1 MDIDELIFTK
11 VVRYFGAKK
20 KAKAEANEVRVILDE
35 IKSRLVLVARA
46 FSGQAIEIYPANN
59 EGGYK
64 RNSFFLPQSMI
75 LFDTKN
81 DNLIF
86 YYYRV
91 VYMTI
96 QRELNHCWQLNELQ
110 SGDLLASQQAAIQHA
125 PKVLAVLNEKY
136 PGVYRIFDLLYETL
150 KAKMDLEEVN
160 HLFFGKWMSDIL
172 VGTSTELSPEDIVPA
187 ALNSVDPK
195 SVMKAK
201 AVEEIKSLQVDIKAQ
216 EDYVLTHNFEKV
228 ETAEE
233 FNGTWRD
240 FDGDDDLQNHH
251 HAMEELNM
259 HLTVRVDDPAH
270 AVYQTEFIENSKIIE
285 TTESTSKV
293 TPIAYPEWNYKIR
306 RYKENYVKVFPGTLN
321 ANRSAFYHTTL
332 SKHHLVL
339 MHLRKMMASYHNK
352 LLSIKRQKEGSELDI
367 DALTDRYVD
376 LHSGMSPS
384 ENVFINRLKKNKDLG
399 ILLLID
405 ASLSSDGYTDGN
417 RIIDVAK
424 EVSTLF
430 GEILDEYHV
439 DFSIASFNS
448 QTRNH
453 ISYTILKDFK
463 ESWQVAKHHL
473 GGIQPAGYTRIGGA
487 LRHAATE
494 FNKTDTFNKW
504 LILLSDGKP
513 NDYDTY
519 EGQYGIHDVKQ
530 SLYELNQAKINSYA
544 IAIEAKARYY
554 LPQMF
559 GQNHYQILSTPD
571 QLIHSLI
578 KLYEKIR
585 HGQ

>member
-384 ENVFINRLKKNKDLG
+384 ENLFINRLKKNKDLG

>member
-201 AVEEIKSLQVDIKAQ
+201 AVEVIKSLQVDIKAQ
-216 EDYVLTHNFEKV
+216 EDYVLTHNFEK
-228 ETAEE
+228 
-233 FNGTWRD
+233 
-240 FDGDDDLQNHH
+240 L
-251 HAMEELNM
+251 
-259 HLTVRVDDPAH
+259 
-270 AVYQTEFIENSKIIE
+270 
-285 TTESTSKV
+285 
-293 TPIAYPEWNYKIR
+293 
-306 RYKENYVKVFPGTLN
+306 
-321 ANRSAFYHTTL
+321 
-332 SKHHLVL
+332 
-339 MHLRKMMASYHNK
+339 
-352 LLSIKRQKEGSELDI
+352 
-367 DALTDRYVD
+367 
-376 LHSGMSPS
+376 
-384 ENVFINRLKKNKDLG
+384 
-399 ILLLID
+399 
-405 ASLSSDGYTDGN
+405 
-417 RIIDVAK
+417 
-424 EVSTLF
+424 
-430 GEILDEYHV
+430 
-439 DFSIASFNS
+439 
-448 QTRNH
+448 
-453 ISYTILKDFK
+453 
-463 ESWQVAKHHL
+463 
-473 GGIQPAGYTRIGGA
+473 
-487 LRHAATE
+487 
-494 FNKTDTFNKW
+494 
-504 LILLSDGKP
+504 
-513 NDYDTY
+513 
-519 EGQYGIHDVKQ
+519 
-530 SLYELNQAKINSYA
+530 
-544 IAIEAKARYY
+544 
-554 LPQMF
+554 
-559 GQNHYQILSTPD
+559 
-571 QLIHSLI
+571 
-578 KLYEKIR
+578 
-585 HGQ
+585 